1 MADSKEL
8 QNIRQEIDEIDSK
21 IQHLINQRATCAMRV
36 AEIKKEIEDSSEFYR
51 PEREAQ
57 VLKRV
62 YDRNEGPLSSEEMAR
77 LFREVMSACLAL
89 EQPMNIAYLG
99 PEGTFTQAAALKHF
113 GHSVNTSP
121 SSTINNVFREVESG
135 TAHYGVVPI
144 ENSTEGVINHT
155 LDLFINSPLKI
166 CGEVHLRI
174 HHNLLTATGGEQDLS
189 TIKTIYAHQ
198 QSLAQCRGWLD
209 ANLPQAERVAVG
221 SNAEAAKLVSEAT
234 DEFGGA
240 AIASEAAAELYNL
253 CVTVPNIED
262 EPDNTTRFLI
272 IGTQTVTASGQ
283 DKTTVMLSVK
293 NQPGAL
299 FKLLTPISEKG
310 ISLTRIESRPS
321 RRGNWEYVF
330 FLDLEGHINDANVKE
345 ALVQVELQS
354 SLFKVLGAY
363 PKAVL

>member
-8 QNIRQEIDEIDSK
+8 QSIRQDIDEIDSK
-21 IQHLINQRATCAMRV
+21 LQTLINQRAACAMRV
-36 AEIKKEIEDSSEFYR
+36 AEIKRDIESSDAFYR

-62 YDRNEGPLSSEEMAR
+62 YDRNEGPLSSEEIAR

-121 SSTINNVFREVESG
+121 NATINNVFREVESG
-135 TAHYGVVPI
+135 VAHYGVVPI

-174 HHNLLTATGGEQDLS
+174 HHNLLTGSEGEKDLAS
-189 TIKTIYAHQ
+189 IKTIYAHQ

-221 SNAEAAKLVSEAT
+221 SNAEAAKIVSES
-234 DEFGGA
+234 DGIGA

-253 CVTVPNIED
+253 RLTVPNIED

-272 IGTQTVTASGQ
+272 IGTQDVSASGQ

-330 FLDLEGHINDANVKE
+330 FLDLEGHMDDDNVKE
-345 ALVQVELQS
+345 ALTKVESQS